1 MPSDV
6 SQSGE
11 CAGPVQGS
19 NLDSYFSSKADA
31 GGGEGLSLPTD
42 AANGLKSAL
51 GGATDA
57 VTSAQD
63 SASAA
68 AKSLAEGSTL
78 PTSECMDKSKH
89 T

>member
-1 MPSDV
+1 M
-6 SQSGE
+6 
-11 CAGPVQGS
+11 QGS

-31 GGGEGLSLPTD
+31 GPGEGLSLPID

-68 AKSLAEGSTL
+68 AKSLAEGT
-78 PTSECMDKSKH
+78 TVTVVRVEQIARIMYAKCQ
-89 T
+89 